1 MTKIRLLWPRK
12 TQVLIFGELGVS
24 FLRKAVPKQYTT
36 EVLPI
41 RDGLPVAVRGSFLI
55 RCLINCVRQK
65 LSFRQAYFS
74 ALIDEFK
81 PRAIVTFVDNNSI
94 LGVYGELHSDVLVI
108 SIQNAL
114 RGAASIK
121 NQVGRAPLYFSFGDI
136 TKELFYETKSS
147 YQRIE
152 SVGSLLLGLYLA
164 ENDFGQDAY
173 DLVFISGYR
182 ESSLNDKSGGHS
194 YEYCKALMDANGS
207 IFTHLLRYAKDHCRK
222 VAVLAKGKVANEGEH
237 YAEEREFYQE
247 LALGSEFT
255 LVSTVKDTF
264 KSYRTTLNANLVITI
279 NSTLAYEVLS
289 VGRKTLFGWVSNT
302 DLESHKEAV
311 RYTKYLPESLV
322 LNNDS
327 YEEFQEKVT
336 ALIDLRPEDYESVIE
351 EYKSKCVNQDINNPP
366 HMVIERE
373 IRRHIEQDH

>member
-1 MTKIRLLWPRK
+1 MIQFRFLWPRP
-12 TQVLIFGELGVS
+12 TQVLIYDELGEDILRKTIPSSYSIELLRVRDELPITIRFS
-24 FLRKAVPKQYTT
+24 FLKRY
-36 EVLPI
+36 
-41 RDGLPVAVRGSFLI
+41 
-55 RCLINCVRQK
+55 LINYFCQK
-65 LSFRQAYFS
+65 LSPRQAYFS

-81 PRAIVTFVDNNSI
+81 PHAVITFVDNNPV
-94 LGVYGELHSDVLVI
+94 LGAYAELRSDVLVI

-114 RGAASIK
+114 RTEVTIK
-121 NQVGRAPLYFSFGDI
+121 QQVGRAPLYFSLGEI
-136 TKELFYETKSS
+136 TKEIFEETNVRYK
-147 YQRIE
+147 RIE
-152 SVGSLLLGLYLA
+152 PVGSMLLGLYLA
-164 ENDFGQDAY
+164 EKVFDEEEY
-173 DLVFISGYR
+173 DLVFVSSYR
-182 ESSLNDKSGGHS
+182 ATWDVQNNDYHR
-194 YEYCKALMDANGS
+194 ALSDAHQT
-207 IFTHLLRYAKDHCRK
+207 IFNHLLRFAKAHSKRI
-222 VAVLAKGKVANEGEH
+222 VVLAKGKVANEGEH

-264 KSYRTTLNANLVITI
+264 KSYRTALNANLVIAI
-279 NSTLAYEVLS
+279 DSTLAYEVLS

>member
-1 MTKIRLLWPRK
+1 MTKIRLLSPRT
-12 TQVLIFGELGVS
+12 TQVLIFGELGAS

-41 RDGLPVAVRGSFLI
+41 RDGLPVVIRGSFLI
-55 RCLINCVRQK
+55 RCLINCVRHK

-81 PRAIVTFVDNNSI
+81 PSAIVTFVDNNSI
-94 LGVYGELHSDVLVI
+94 LGVYGNLHSDVLVI

-114 RGAASIK
+114 RSAASIK
-121 NQVGRAPLYFSFGDI
+121 NQVGRAPLYFSLGDI

-147 YQRIE
+147 YRRIE

-164 ENDFGQDAY
+164 ENDVRQDAY

-182 ESSLNDKSGGHS
+182 ESWANDN
-194 YEYCKALMDANGS
+194 YEYCKSLMDANRS
-207 IFTHLLRYAKDHCRK
+207 IFTHLLRYGKDHCRK
-222 VAVLAKGKVANEGEH
+222 IAVLAKGKVAKEGEH
-237 YAEEREFYQE
+237 YAEEREFYQG

-279 NSTLAYEVLS
+279 DSTLAYEVLS
-289 VGRKTLFGWVSNT
+289 IGRKTLFGWVSNA
-302 DLESHKEAV
+302 DLKSHKEAV

-322 LNNDS
+322 LYDDS
-327 YEEFQEKVT
+327 YEEFEEKVT
-336 ALIDLRPEDYESVIE
+336 ALIDLRPEDYQTVIE
-351 EYKSKCVNQDINNPP
+351 GYKSKCVNQDTNGAP
-366 HMVIERE
+366 HLLVERE
-373 IRRHIEQDH
+373 IRRHIEQHH

>member
-1 MTKIRLLWPRK
+1 MIQIRFLWPRP
-12 TQVLIFGELGVS
+12 TQVLIYDELGEDILRKTVPSTYSIELLRVRYELPITIRFS
-24 FLRKAVPKQYTT
+24 FLKRY
-36 EVLPI
+36 
-41 RDGLPVAVRGSFLI
+41 
-55 RCLINCVRQK
+55 LINYFCQK
-65 LSFRQAYFS
+65 LSPRQAYFS

-81 PRAIVTFVDNNSI
+81 PHAVITFVDNNPV
-94 LGVYGELHSDVLVI
+94 LGAYAELRSDVLVI

-121 NQVGRAPLYFSFGDI
+121 NQVGRAPLYFSLGEI
-136 TKELFYETKSS
+136 TKEIFEETNVRYK
-147 YQRIE
+147 RIE
-152 SVGSLLLGLYLA
+152 SGGSMLLGLYLA
-164 ENDFGQDAY
+164 EKVFDEEEY
-173 DLVFISGYR
+173 DLVFVSSYR
-182 ESSLNDKSGGHS
+182 ATWDVQNNDYHR
-194 YEYCKALMDANGS
+194 ALSDAHQT
-207 IFTHLLRYAKDHCRK
+207 IFNHLLRFAKAHSKRI
-222 VAVLAKGKVANEGEH
+222 VVLAKGKVAKEGEH
-237 YAEEREFYQE
+237 VVEEKEFYHQ
-247 LALGSEFT
+247 LAKGAEFT
-255 LVSTVKDTF
+255 IVSTVKGTVKDTF

-373 IRRHIEQDH
+373 IRKHIEQHY